1 MKIDLF
7 YEIVSQC
14 MINGVRLAAAFFLYR
29 LLSDFVNKKR
39 AFASAVLYLAVL
51 TVLYYIPQILPNLA
65 AYVIA
70 MAAVY
75 IVLIVGDFKKIRLK
89 AFLCITFFALR
100 WLAVG
105 SVSQLMMLIN
115 QMTTTLMNNIE
126 IFMTNIPAI
135 IAMFVATEILEVV
148 LCMLFIGFLVK
159 MFLKVYKNACEELT
173 VKEFIMLVPPMLA
186 QVVGYQSVINYYD
199 LYDKAMKAG
208 VIEPVYEFNYTLLAF
223 YLISYGAI
231 LVFLMLYQELK
242 KMQENNKE
250 QEILEAQIG
259 NLKNHIDTA
268 MKSYAEIRAM
278 RHDMANHLMVLN
290 ELIESGRNEAAEEY
304 SSKLNEMIIQTQS
317 DVKSGNPVTDIVIGE
332 YKDKCIKTG
341 IDFTYDFHYPEKG
354 VVDAFDM
361 SIVLFNAL
369 QNACEAA
376 QKTPHGY
383 VSLKA
388 FRKKNAYIIEITN
401 SCAGRITVEPGKLP
415 ATDKDN
421 AQAHGY
427 GLKNIKRIAEKYYG
441 GINIEPADDTFKLN
455 IMMMLE

>member
-126 IFMTNIPAI
+126 IYMTNIPAI

-148 LCMLFIGFLVK
+148 LCMLFIGFSVK
-159 MFLKVYKNACEELT
+159 MFLKVYKNVCEELT
-173 VKEFIMLVPPMLA
+173 VKEFIMLVLPMLA

-208 VIEPVYEFNYTLLAF
+208 VIEPVYEFNYILRAF
-223 YLISYGAI
+223 YLIS
-231 LVFLMLYQELK
+231 
-242 KMQENNKE
+242 
-250 QEILEAQIG
+250 
-259 NLKNHIDTA
+259 
-268 MKSYAEIRAM
+268 
-278 RHDMANHLMVLN
+278 
-290 ELIESGRNEAAEEY
+290 
-304 SSKLNEMIIQTQS
+304 
-317 DVKSGNPVTDIVIGE
+317 
-332 YKDKCIKTG
+332 
-341 IDFTYDFHYPEKG
+341 
-354 VVDAFDM
+354 
-361 SIVLFNAL
+361 
-369 QNACEAA
+369 
-376 QKTPHGY
+376 
-383 VSLKA
+383 
-388 FRKKNAYIIEITN
+388 
-401 SCAGRITVEPGKLP
+401 
-415 ATDKDN
+415 
-421 AQAHGY
+421 
-427 GLKNIKRIAEKYYG
+427 
-441 GINIEPADDTFKLN
+441 
-455 IMMMLE
+455 

>member
-126 IFMTNIPAI
+126 IYMTNIPAI

-148 LCMLFIGFLVK
+148 LCMLFIGF
-159 MFLKVYKNACEELT
+159 
-173 VKEFIMLVPPMLA
+173 
-186 QVVGYQSVINYYD
+186 
-199 LYDKAMKAG
+199 
-208 VIEPVYEFNYTLLAF
+208 
-223 YLISYGAI
+223 
-231 LVFLMLYQELK
+231 
-242 KMQENNKE
+242 
-250 QEILEAQIG
+250 
-259 NLKNHIDTA
+259 
-268 MKSYAEIRAM
+268 
-278 RHDMANHLMVLN
+278 
-290 ELIESGRNEAAEEY
+290 
-304 SSKLNEMIIQTQS
+304 
-317 DVKSGNPVTDIVIGE
+317 
-332 YKDKCIKTG
+332 
-341 IDFTYDFHYPEKG
+341 
-354 VVDAFDM
+354 
-361 SIVLFNAL
+361 
-369 QNACEAA
+369 
-376 QKTPHGY
+376 
-383 VSLKA
+383 
-388 FRKKNAYIIEITN
+388 
-401 SCAGRITVEPGKLP
+401 
-415 ATDKDN
+415 
-421 AQAHGY
+421 
-427 GLKNIKRIAEKYYG
+427 
-441 GINIEPADDTFKLN
+441 
-455 IMMMLE
+455 

>member
-14 MINGVRLAAAFFLYR
+14 MINGVRLAATFFLYR
-29 LLSDFVNKKR
+29 LLSSFVNKKR

-51 TVLYYIPQILPNLA
+51 TVLYYIPQIMPNLA

-70 MAAVY
+70 TAAVY
-75 IVLIVGDFKKIRLK
+75 VVLIAGDFKKMRLK

-115 QMTTTLMNNIE
+115 QMTNKIE
-126 IFMTNIPAI
+126 MFNTNIHAMI
-135 IAMFVATEILEVV
+135 IMFVATEIIELV
-148 LCMLFIGFLVK
+148 LCVLFIGFSVK

-173 VKEFIMLVPPMLA
+173 VKEFIMLVLPMLA

-250 QEILEAQIG
+250 QEILETQID

-304 SSKLNEMIIQTQS
+304 SSKLNAMIMQTQS

-332 YKDKCIKTG
+332 YKDKCDKAG
-341 IDFTYDFHYPEKG
+341 INFTYDFHYPEKG

-383 VSLKA
+383 VRLKA

-401 SCAGRITVEPGKLP
+401 SCTGRITVDPGKLP

-427 GLKNIKRIAEKYYG
+427 GLKNIQRIAEKYYG
-441 GINIEPADDTFKLN
+441 GINIESADDTFKMN
-455 IMMMLE
+455 IKMMLE

>member
-126 IFMTNIPAI
+126 IYMTNIPAI

-148 LCMLFIGFLVK
+148 LCMLFIGFSVK
-159 MFLKVYKNACEELT
+159 MFLKVYKNVCEELT
-173 VKEFIMLVPPMLA
+173 VKEFIMLVLPMLA

-208 VIEPVYEFNYTLLAF
+208 VIEPVYEFNYILLAF

-250 QEILEAQIG
+250 QEILEAQID

-290 ELIESGRNEAAEEY
+290 ELIESGRNEAADLGAVGNAPIWLLAGFVILLIHVAIMIALAKILKLDIFTCCVASLANIGGTATAPVLAGAY
-304 SSKLNEMIIQTQS
+304 SNAL
-317 DVKSGNPVTDIVIGE
+317 VPVGIMMALLGYVVG
-332 YKDKCIKTG
+332 TG
-341 IDFTYDFHYPEKG
+341 G
-354 VVDAFDM
+354 GLVVANLM
-361 SIVLFNAL
+361 SIF
-369 QNACEAA
+369 
-376 QKTPHGY
+376 G
-383 VSLKA
+383 
-388 FRKKNAYIIEITN
+388 
-401 SCAGRITVEPGKLP
+401 
-415 ATDKDN
+415 
-421 AQAHGY
+421 
-427 GLKNIKRIAEKYYG
+427 
-441 GINIEPADDTFKLN
+441 
-455 IMMMLE
+455 

>member
-1 MKIDLF
+1 MH
-7 YEIVSQC
+7 
-14 MINGVRLAAAFFLYR
+14 VRLAAAFFLYR

-148 LCMLFIGFLVK
+148 LCMLFIGFSVK
-159 MFLKVYKNACEELT
+159 MFL
-173 VKEFIMLVPPMLA
+173 KEFIMLVLPMLA

-268 MKSYAEIRAM
+268 MKGCRGIF
-278 RHDMANHLMVLN
+278 
-290 ELIESGRNEAAEEY
+290 
-304 SSKLNEMIIQTQS
+304 
-317 DVKSGNPVTDIVIGE
+317 
-332 YKDKCIKTG
+332 IK
-341 IDFTYDFHYPEKG
+341 
-354 VVDAFDM
+354 A
-361 SIVLFNAL
+361 
-369 QNACEAA
+369 
-376 QKTPHGY
+376 
-383 VSLKA
+383 
-388 FRKKNAYIIEITN
+388 
-401 SCAGRITVEPGKLP
+401 
-415 ATDKDN
+415 
-421 AQAHGY
+421 
-427 GLKNIKRIAEKYYG
+427 
-441 GINIEPADDTFKLN
+441 
-455 IMMMLE
+455 

>member
-135 IAMFVATEILEVV
+135 IAMFVATEILE
-148 LCMLFIGFLVK
+148 
-159 MFLKVYKNACEELT
+159 
-173 VKEFIMLVPPMLA
+173 
-186 QVVGYQSVINYYD
+186 
-199 LYDKAMKAG
+199 
-208 VIEPVYEFNYTLLAF
+208 
-223 YLISYGAI
+223 
-231 LVFLMLYQELK
+231 
-242 KMQENNKE
+242 
-250 QEILEAQIG
+250 AQID

-278 RHDMANHLMVLN
+278 RHDMANHLMVIN
-290 ELIESGRNEAAEEY
+290 ALIESGRKDAAEEY
-304 SSKLNEMIIQTQS
+304 SSKLNAMIMQTQS
-317 DVKSGNPVTDIVIGE
+317 GVKSGNPVTDIVIGE
-332 YKDKCIKTG
+332 YKDKCDKAG
-341 IDFTYDFHYPEKG
+341 IDFTYDFYYPQKCG
-354 VVDAFDM
+354 IDAFDM

-383 VSLKA
+383 VKLNA
-388 FRKKNAYIIEITN
+388 FRKKNTYIIEITN
-401 SCAGRITVEPGKLP
+401 SCTGRIISEPEKLP
-415 ATDKDN
+415 ATDKGN

-441 GINIEPADDTFKLN
+441 GINIESADDTFKLN

>member
-135 IAMFVATEILEVV
+135 IAMFVATEILDPRDTYADASEWETKAKD
-148 LCMLFIGFLVK
+148 LAARFNKNFVK
-159 MFLKVYKNACEELT
+159 
-173 VKEFIMLVPPMLA
+173 
-186 QVVGYQSVINYYD
+186 
-199 LYDKAMKAG
+199 
-208 VIEPVYEFNYTLLAF
+208 YT
-223 YLISYGAI
+223 G
-231 LVFLMLYQELK
+231 
-242 KMQENNKE
+242 
-250 QEILEAQIG
+250 
-259 NLKNHIDTA
+259 
-268 MKSYAEIRAM
+268 
-278 RHDMANHLMVLN
+278 
-290 ELIESGRNEAAEEY
+290 NEAG
-304 SSKLNEMIIQTQS
+304 K
-317 DVKSGNPVTDIVIGE
+317 
-332 YKDKCIKTG
+332 
-341 IDFTYDFHYPEKG
+341 
-354 VVDAFDM
+354 
-361 SIVLFNAL
+361 AL
-369 QNACEAA
+369 VAA
-376 QKTPHGY
+376 GPQ
-383 VSLKA
+383 L
-388 FRKKNAYIIEITN
+388 
-401 SCAGRITVEPGKLP
+401 
-415 ATDKDN
+415 
-421 AQAHGY
+421 
-427 GLKNIKRIAEKYYG
+427 
-441 GINIEPADDTFKLN
+441 
-455 IMMMLE
+455 